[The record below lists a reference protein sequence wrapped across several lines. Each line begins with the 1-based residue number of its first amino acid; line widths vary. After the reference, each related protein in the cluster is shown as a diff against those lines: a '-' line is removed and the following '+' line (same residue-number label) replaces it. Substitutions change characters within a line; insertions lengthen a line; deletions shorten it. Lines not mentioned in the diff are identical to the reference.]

1 MIWQVLKWIS
11 KILFIDTEQ
20 LAKMSSSSH
29 VFFKDFFERLRA
41 TYFKN
46 WFFWEFCWLISDWK
60 KTESSQKYSWRILI
74 IAFKASMTK
83 NTSFKGALTKILNV
97 LVLYIY
103 IPSHTELSCLLKSPQ
118 ISSNLKLLKS
128 PLISKNIDF
137 QVIPTHPEE
146 ITFKKGNLRT
156 INWKNKI
163 IKIQSLP
170 QEPIIVCM
178 YGFFI
183 CIRITCSLSS
193 YWHPKLVSALS

>member
-29 VFFKDFFERLRA
+29 LFFKDFFERLRA

-46 WFFWEFCWLISDWK
+46 GFLWEFCWLISDWK

-74 IAFKASMTK
+74 IDFKASMTK

-97 LVLYIY
+97 SVLHIY
-103 IPSHTELSCLLKSPQ
+103 IPSHTELPRLLKSPQ
-118 ISSNLKLLKS
+118 ISSNLKFLKS

-137 QVIPTHPEE
+137 QENLKYPQIQKTEHSILAISLLNINTNNLSVMPFYLVIFL
-146 ITFKKGNLRT
+146 IF
-156 INWKNKI
+156 
-163 IKIQSLP
+163 
-170 QEPIIVCM
+170 
-178 YGFFI
+178 
-183 CIRITCSLSS
+183 
-193 YWHPKLVSALS
+193 VSRLGLI